1 MSDLDSATAI
11 LATASEAAPAD
22 SLDSSVT
29 NPADQS
35 DVPPSPAEG
44 AVDSPAVPGEE
55 GSDSPG
61 QKPLPTTAQIRA
73 SLKAFR
79 EASPEHAQA
88 AKLLNDGY
96 SRYEAYKSEFPTVE
110 EARTVKAQ
118 IESVGGLEGLAE
130 MQSVMSSIEET
141 DSLLEAGDPRV
152 LDQIAEDAPEGFK
165 RLAPAYL
172 SKLQKLD
179 PEVFVKTIQPHL
191 VAGLEQAGL
200 PQVLSYLASK
210 LSDKPEL
217 ADIANQALD
226 WFKNQKQLAERFNS
240 DVLNPER
247 QRIQDEMG
255 QVQKERQEMLQ
266 SSISAAVD
274 THIRQELGG
283 RLRPYSAALNALPM
297 AQREDIARACIN
309 TLGAALEA
317 DKAYQTQ
324 VKAMMGARRP
334 DQAKII
340 AFNKQKVSALAD
352 RVIEAVVKNYGLK
365 AGAAP
370 APKRGTRGAAP
381 APKGADNGPKPFVQL
396 SGPPR
401 ESEIDW
407 NHQFMNERAFIQHRA
422 ILKDGRWV
430 KW

>member
-1 MSDLDSATAI
+1 MSDIDSATAI
-11 LATASEAAPAD
+11 LATASEAASVSEIPG
-22 SLDSSVT
+22 SSVP

-35 DVPPSPAEG
+35 DAPPSNAEG
-44 AVDSPAVPGEE
+44 AVDSPATDGEE
-55 GSDSPG
+55 GADSPG
-61 QKPLPTTAQIRA
+61 QKPLPTTAQIRQA
-73 SLKAFR
+73 LKAFR
-79 EASPEHAQA
+79 ESNADYASA

-118 IESVGGLEGLAE
+118 LESVGGLEGLAN

-141 DSLLEAGDPRV
+141 DSLLESGDPKV

-172 SKLQKLD
+172 NKLQKLD
-179 PEVFVKTIQPHL
+179 PDAFVRTVQPHL
-191 VAGLEQAGL
+191 IAGLEQAGL
-200 PQVLSYLASK
+200 PQVLTYLASK

-217 ADIANQALD
+217 AEVVNNTLAWLRE
-226 WFKNQKQLAERFNS
+226 QKQLAERFNG
-240 DVLNPER
+240 DALNPDR
-247 QRIQDEMG
+247 QRVQDEMS

-266 SSISAAVD
+266 TAVSTTVD
-274 THIRQELGG
+274 SHIRQELGT
-283 RLRPYSAALNALPM
+283 RLRPYSAALNAMPV
-297 AQREDIARACIN
+297 AQRADIARACIS

-324 VKAMMGARRP
+324 IKAMMGARRP

-370 APKRGTRGAAP
+370 APKRGAAP
-381 APKGADNGPKPFVQL
+381 AQRATDKGPKPFVQL
-396 SGPPR
+396 SGPPS
-401 ESEIDW
+401 ESQIDW
-407 NHQFMNERAFIQHRA
+407 NHQYMNEKAFIQHRA
-422 ILKDGRWV
+422 ILRDGRWV